1 MGHSGTGLT
10 DDRAREQFD
19 QDCDDALAWIARFR
33 SGSAGEDDHRA
44 FALWLAADDQHR
56 KALDLMLDLWDD
68 LGSVQHLPFDEPI
81 EEPAKPSRRRWLAG
95 AGAMAASA
103 LLAILLWPAA
113 EPPSDTLNFRT
124 ALGERREVA
133 LPDGSRVVLN
143 TDSRLRVQYH
153 RDSRTLALQQGE
165 AYFSVVTDRE
175 RPFTVTAGAFDITA
189 VGTAFNIRRQGDDSS
204 DITVT
209 EGVVRVSDR
218 RAGSTQAPA
227 LVAADEALH
236 VSSAGLAPKR
246 GVDSRTYTAWQRG
259 ELIADA
265 MPVAD
270 VLRELSRYHEQRI
283 VAGTPEVAALTVSGV
298 FQLDHPDTVVRAL
311 ERSLG
316 LRAEAVSSRTLRLM
330 KADQ

>member
-10 DDRAREQFD
+10 DNRARQQFD
-19 QDCDDALAWIARFR
+19 QYCDDALAWIARFR
-33 SGSAGEDDHRA
+33 SGSAGEEDHRA

-56 KALDLMLDLWDD
+56 RALDLMLDLWDD
-68 LGSVQHLPFDEPI
+68 LGSVRHLPFDEPI
-81 EEPAKPSRRRWLAG
+81 EEPANPARRRWLAG
-95 AGAMAASA
+95 AGALAASA
-103 LLAILLWPAA
+103 LLAAVLWPAA
-113 EPPSDTLNFRT
+113 ENTTDTLNFRT
-124 ALGERREVA
+124 ALGERRDVT
-133 LPDGSRVVLN
+133 LPDGSRVLLN
-143 TDSRLRVQYH
+143 TDSRLRVHY
-153 RDSRTLALQQGE
+153 RPDSRTLELQQGE
-165 AYFSVVTDRE
+165 AYFSVAADKQ
-175 RPFTVTAGAFDITA
+175 RPFTVSTGEFDVTA
-189 VGTAFNIRRQGDDSS
+189 VGTAFNIRRQSNDSS

-209 EGVVRVSDR
+209 EGVVRVNHR
-218 RAGSTQAPA
+218 KAGTTQAPA

-246 GVDSRTYTAWQRG
+246 HVNSRAHTAWQRG

-283 VAGTPEVAALTVSGV
+283 IAGTPEVAALTVSGV
-298 FQLDHPDTVVRAL
+298 FQVDHPDSVIRAL